1 MNFGKAIERV
11 KTRSYI
17 ARRIN
22 WDDDDVF
29 IFAQVPADINEET
42 IPKTQSLPEVVKREI
57 TKAGITS
64 LNYQN
69 QICKFDNGDITYYTP
84 TGDEIFANDWEIKSD
99 DTLAEWENI

>member
-1 MNFGKAIERV
+1 MNFEKAIERV

-17 ARRIN
+17 ASRAN
-22 WDDDDVF
+22 WDNDVF

-42 IPKTQSLPEVVKREI
+42 IPKMQSLPEVVKREI
-57 TKAGITS
+57 TEAGITS

-84 TGDEIFANDWEIKSD
+84 TGDEIFAEDWKTKSD
-99 DTLAEWENI
+99 DALAKWENI